1 MLGCYR
7 SIVVD
12 DIQMF
17 FKGDNVA
24 ILCIYF
30 NYKER
35 IAQTITNV
43 FASLLKQICQD
54 RCTIPADVRSLHRK
68 HCFRHTRP
76 TLDEILEVLNS
87 ELAKYSKAFLVA
99 DALDECPEENGIRA
113 RMLTVLRSLAG
124 NFNLMVTSRSLPI
137 IAQDFQGTKCIEIR
151 AKDEDI
157 KKYITSRISFAPR
170 HVKNLQEDIETKV
183 IESARGM

>member
-12 DIQMF
+12 DLQMF

-24 ILCIYF
+24 ILWIYF
-30 NYKER
+30 DYKEQ
-35 IAQTITNV
+35 IVQTITNV
-43 FASLLKQICQD
+43 VASLLKQICQD
-54 RCTIPADVRSLHRK
+54 HYAISEDVRSLHKK
-68 HCFRHTRP
+68 HHFRNTRP
-76 TLDEILEVLNS
+76 TFDEILEVLNS

-99 DALDECPEENGIRA
+99 DALDECPEENGIRV
-113 RMLTVLRSLAG
+113 RMLAALRSLAG
-124 NFNLMVTSRSLPI
+124 NFNLMVTSRNLPI
-137 IAQDFQGTKCIEIR
+137 IAQDFRGTKCIEIR